1 MCVSSKSIIETPPV
15 TVLRWMPELFLV
27 GPQPRLGR
35 APLLLLLLDP
45 VPLQQGGQPDTATGV
60 NATGLKPDVGK
71 TGDRSSR
78 RWRSRRRPSG
88 TRPFDASTVCE
99 RITLILSL
107 PIFWSL
113 TAVRVLVPA
122 VLRCA
127 AAAAVQGSMHAM
139 RTSGLYHTEP
149 QRRSP

>member
-1 MCVSSKSIIETPPV
+1 
-15 TVLRWMPELFLV
+15 MPETKNLTVSPGTVNKKNTNSLA
-27 GPQPRLGR
+27 GQARLSSCSGETVKLIR
-35 APLLLLLLDP
+35 RDCQ
-45 VPLQQGGQPDTATGV
+45 VPLRQGGTTCHRYGWQRCRLNVAMSVSGCAV
-60 NATGLKPDVGK
+60 AGGE
-71 TGDRSSR
+71 
-78 RWRSRRRPSG
+78 RSRLRPSG
-88 TRPFDASTVCE
+88 TLPFDASTVCE

-122 VLRCA
+122 VPRCA